1 MKLACS
7 LGTFGLFLAIGAF
20 AQEPAPPIASTGQKG
35 ELVPA
40 PFRAYMVA
48 DERFAPIVA
57 GSKLPE
63 DRDPKNVT
71 DRIHDLVCEHGL
83 NPVMAVFVRE
93 DAKNQDKLTGVG
105 KLAAEMNKLMT
116 LPDYR
121 GAKLAGFV
129 IFLKVEGPLK
139 SVTIVNPDKSQTVV
153 ELDAEYPDD
162 EKRDLPYADDIRKLA
177 SQFKAP
183 NVVFGLAPAKSK
195 AATAWAIGDED
206 EVTVVIFNRI
216 RVLNRW
222 KFKAESGP
230 TDEEIKQIIG
240 TVEESVIGV
249 KK

>member
-1 MKLACS
+1 MNLACS

-93 DAKNQDKLTGVG
+93 DAKKLTPTSGVG
-105 KLAAEMNKLMT
+105 KLATEMNKLMT

-129 IFLKVEGPLK
+129 IFLKVEGPQK

-162 EKRDLPYADDIRKLA
+162 EKRDQYALDIRDLA
-177 SQFKAP
+177 TGFKAP

-222 KFKAESGP
+222 KFKAEAGP
-230 TDEEIKQIIG
+230 TDDEIKQIIG

-249 KK
+249 KKP

>member
-1 MKLACS
+1 MKLVCS
-7 LGTFGLFLAIGAF
+7 LGIFGLFLAIGAF
-20 AQEPAPPIASTGQKG
+20 AQDPAQPIASTGQKG

-40 PFRAYMVA
+40 AFRAYMVV
-48 DERFAPIVA
+48 DERFAPQVA

-63 DRDPKNVT
+63 DRDPKDCT

-83 NPVMAVFVRE
+83 NPVIAVFVRE
-93 DAKNQDKLTGVG
+93 DAKKLTPTSGVG
-105 KLAAEMNKLMT
+105 KLATEMNKLMT

-121 GAKLAGFV
+121 GAKLAGFA
-129 IFLKVEGPLK
+129 IFLKVEGPQK

-162 EKRDLPYADDIRKLA
+162 EKRDQYALDIRDLA
-177 SQFKAP
+177 SGFKAP

-195 AATAWAIGDED
+195 AATAWAIADDD

-222 KFKAESGP
+222 KFKADAGP
-230 TDEEIKQIIG
+230 TDDEIKQIIG
-240 TVEESVIGV
+240 TAEASVLGV
-249 KK
+249 KKP

>member
-7 LGTFGLFLAIGAF
+7 LGIFGLFLAIGAF

-93 DAKNQDKLTGVG
+93 DAKKLTPTSGVG
-105 KLAAEMNKLMT
+105 KLATEMNKLMT

-129 IFLKVEGPLK
+129 IFLKVEGPQK

-162 EKRDLPYADDIRKLA
+162 EKRDQYALDIRDLA
-177 SQFKAP
+177 TGFKAP

-195 AATAWAIGDED
+195 AATAWGIADDD
-206 EVTVVIFNRI
+206 EVTVVVFNRI

-222 KFKAESGP
+222 KFKAEAGP

-249 KK
+249 KKP